1 LDRLQILMEPE
12 QVIAMAENKRQPI
25 LDAVKNY
32 GNRLFGF
39 IRGKVSTDEDAEDI
53 LQDVW
58 YQFFNT
64 SATETIEQLSGWL
77 FAVARNRITDKYRK
91 QKSALLD
98 DYSYEDEAG
107 EFHFKDI
114 LFADETDPATTQIK
128 KLFWEELFIALD
140 ELPEN
145 QRQVFVWNE
154 LEEMTLQQIADTTNE
169 NLKTIISRKRYAV
182 QHLRKRLEY
191 VYNDLLNQ

>member
-25 LDAVKNY
+25 LEAVKNY

-64 SATETIEQLSGWL
+64 SATETIEQVSGWL

-91 QKSALLD
+91 QKPALLD
-98 DYSYEDEAG
+98 DFSYEDEAG
-107 EFHFKDI
+107 EFQFKDI

>member
-91 QKSALLD
+91 QKPALLD
-98 DYSYEDEAG
+98 DFSYEDEAG
-107 EFHFKDI
+107 EFQFKDI

>member
-1 LDRLQILMEPE
+1 MEPE

-25 LDAVKNY
+25 LEAVKNY

-64 SATETIEQLSGWL
+64 SATETIEQVSGWL

-91 QKSALLD
+91 QKPALLD